1 VSEAWRAL
9 ELEAFRRRDLCSW
22 LKSHAP
28 PHLTYTAI
36 SFGSAARPRQRFRPS
51 PEPQIKRRD
60 QAYPDEFS
68 EESEQKM
75 REVLSRAMGAVRD
88 VSPFEIITKEQ
99 D

>member
-1 VSEAWRAL
+1 MAWRSL

-28 PHLTYTAI
+28 PHLTYTAL
-36 SFGSAARPRQRFRPS
+36 SFGSEARPRQRFRPE
-51 PEPQIKRRD
+51 PAPQIKRRD

-75 REVLSRAMGAVRD
+75 REVLSRAASAVRD
-88 VSPFEIITKEQ
+88 VAPFEIITSRTENH
-99 D
+99 